1 MQVHDGTAEQALTGR
16 FFAVPAG
23 APRDRRPT
31 DVTMLVTAAGVLA
44 LFATRAGEPL
54 RGFEASID
62 AVFASFPGFMGPI
75 WAILHD
81 LLIAWAFGV
90 ALVAVVRR
98 QWGLVRDLAIA
109 VVAVVCIAL
118 VVSRVANGSW
128 PDVLDDLFQSE
139 SPVSYPAVGLALWV
153 AITSVASSHLSRPY
167 RYLSRWLMTLGG
179 LAALGLGVTSPTG
192 SIGAVALGLAV
203 AAAVHLALGSPGGM
217 PSLTQVQ
224 AALAGIGIVA
234 QPYEMVRRAGVVRIR
249 ARGESGDDLDVKLYG
264 RDAWDGQLIVSLWRF
279 IWYRDAGPTLA
290 LTRLQQVEHEA
301 FLTLLAERRG
311 AAVHSVVAAG
321 ADGIG
326 DALLVI
332 RRTGQP
338 LDEVTAP
345 LDDSLCERMWHVLA
359 TLHAARITHG
369 AIDSERLFVDGGTV
383 SLADFSAGEIES
395 SPSAFLTD
403 RAQLL
408 ATTAIRFGTQR
419 AVEGAVA
426 ALGADGLADVSA
438 YTQPAAMS
446 PRLRRD
452 LSAAGL
458 DIDDIRAAAVAAS
471 GAQPRDLQRLRRLT
485 LGRVLMAVLLFVAGS
500 TLITGLLEI
509 GLDTIFDALQEAS
522 LPIVLLAFAISLL
535 SRPANAYALVALS
548 PVKVPLGRL
557 IMLQFAMNFV
567 NLAMPSTAGR
577 VAVNIRFFQRNGVEP
592 TTAVAVGA
600 LDGFIGFLGQIV
612 LGGSILLFGIGSV
625 DLQLDRT
632 FSMDAVGSL
641 LVLLAVVL
649 VVGIA
654 VIALVPALRRRVVEA
669 YVALRNFLGPLLCSP
684 RRMAKAFCSNLA
696 AEMVGALTLFTVLAS
711 FRQSVDLPDVILVS
725 IGVGLFAGL
734 MPVPGGIGVAEAALT
749 AGFIALGVSPAIA
762 FAAALTCRIVTFY
775 FPPLIGWFAL
785 RWLQK
790 HRYL

>member
-31 DVTMLVTAAGVLA
+31 DITMLVTAAFVLA

-249 ARGESGDDLDVKLYG
+249 ARGESGDELDVKLYG

-279 IWYRDAGPTLA
+279 IWYRDAGPTLLSPGCSRWSTKRSSPA
-290 LTRLQQVEHEA
+290 GRA
-301 FLTLLAERRG
+301 AR
-311 AAVHSVVAAG
+311 AAVHSVIAAG
-321 ADGIG
+321 ADQ
-326 DALLVI
+326 D
-332 RRTGQP
+332 RRRPAGHSP
-338 LDEVTAP
+338 NRPAA
-345 LDDSLCERMWHVLA
+345 RRGH
-359 TLHAARITHG
+359 HAAGRLAVRPHVADARDAARG
-369 AIDSERLFVDGGTV
+369 AHHAR
-383 SLADFSAGEIES
+383 
-395 SPSAFLTD
+395 
-403 RAQLL
+403 RH
-408 ATTAIRFGTQR
+408 R
-419 AVEGAVA
+419 
-426 ALGADGLADVSA
+426 LGAAV
-438 YTQPAAMS
+438 
-446 PRLRRD
+446 RRRWR
-452 LSAAGL
+452 SE
-458 DIDDIRAAAVAAS
+458 
-471 GAQPRDLQRLRRLT
+471 PRRL
-485 LGRVLMAVLLFVAGS
+485 
-500 TLITGLLEI
+500 
-509 GLDTIFDALQEAS
+509 
-522 LPIVLLAFAISLL
+522 
-535 SRPANAYALVALS
+535 
-548 PVKVPLGRL
+548 
-557 IMLQFAMNFV
+557 
-567 NLAMPSTAGR
+567 
-577 VAVNIRFFQRNGVEP
+577 
-592 TTAVAVGA
+592 
-600 LDGFIGFLGQIV
+600 
-612 LGGSILLFGIGSV
+612 LGG
-625 DLQLDRT
+625 
-632 FSMDAVGSL
+632 
-641 LVLLAVVL
+641 
-649 VVGIA
+649 
-654 VIALVPALRRRVVEA
+654 
-669 YVALRNFLGPLLCSP
+669 
-684 RRMAKAFCSNLA
+684 
-696 AEMVGALTLFTVLAS
+696 
-711 FRQSVDLPDVILVS
+711 
-725 IGVGLFAGL
+725 
-734 MPVPGGIGVAEAALT
+734 
-749 AGFIALGVSPAIA
+749 
-762 FAAALTCRIVTFY
+762 
-775 FPPLIGWFAL
+775 
-785 RWLQK
+785 
-790 HRYL
+790 